1 MKKPPKVPR
10 WELRNGITQCL
21 SIVAM
26 RLGEAEALL
35 AGGFPTQATIVF
47 TFAVEE
53 FGKAVLLRR
62 AFEQSRETDT
72 TVVIDGFYDH
82 TAKLDAAATEIPEES
97 LRVGRRAF
105 PPGAAATVPTDAS
118 ADEWSVRLDASFVQ
132 WVPQA
137 LDGLEGRWHW
147 GVKTDLDVLANSI
160 HGVQASLS
168 RAMVEWT

>member
-10 WELRNGITQCL
+10 WELRNGIVQCL

-82 TAKLDAAATEIPEES
+82 TAKLDAAAEIPEES

-118 ADEWSVRLDASFVQ
+118 ADDWSVRLDASFVQ

-137 LDGLEGRWHW
+137 LDGLEGRWRW

-160 HGVQASLS
+160 PGVRASLG